1 MKLPAI
7 GLGLSLLGLGLLLTA
22 QVVRH
27 YEREHPTPAVEREQS
42 GPIYTYQGTVERII
56 DGDTISVSIPS
67 FPAPFNPI
75 SVRVD
80 HINTPETRRPAED
93 CEIEDGRLAKAFA
106 AGRMP
111 AGSTITI
118 IYDEQRQDKYGRL
131 LARIVLPNGQDYGQA
146 LISEGL
152 ARAYE
157 GGKKEEWC
165 SDPTS

>member
-1 MKLPAI
+1 MRISYIA
-7 GLGLSLLGLGLLLTA
+7 LGLSLLGGVLLLSA
-22 QVVRH
+22 QVVKL
-27 YEREHPTPAVEREQS
+27 YERDDARKDAEQA
-42 GPIYTYQGTVERII
+42 GPIFTYEGKVERII

-75 SVRVD
+75 AVRVA
-80 HINTPETRRPAED
+80 HINAPESRRPAPD

-111 AGSTITI
+111 AGTTVTIV
-118 IYDEQRQDKYGRL
+118 YDDNRQDKYGRM
-131 LARIVLPNGQDYGQA
+131 LARVVLPNGQDYGQA

>member
-1 MKLPAI
+1 MKAAYI
-7 GLGLSLLGLGLLLTA
+7 GLGLSLLGLGLLATG
-22 QVVRH
+22 QVMRH
-27 YEREHPTPAVEREQS
+27 YEREHAAPPPAE
-42 GPIYTYQGTVERII
+42 GPVYTYQGRVERII

-80 HINTPETRRPAED
+80 RVNAPESRRPAPD

-111 AGSTITI
+111 AGSTVTV
-118 IYDEQRQDKYGRL
+118 IYDDRRQDKYGRL
-131 LARIVLPNGQDYGQA
+131 LARVILPGGQDYGQA

-152 ARAYE
+152 AKPYE
-157 GGKKEEWC
+157 GGKKEDWC
-165 SDPTS
+165 